1 MPGLRDGHV
10 DVRTALFTIA
20 ASVVAALLAGAL
32 PALGMMRARLASWL
46 ADRSG
51 GAGRQRAQQL
61 LAVGQIGLAVA
72 LLVTAALLVESF
84 RQLRSV
90 DPGFQPSRVTTAKI
104 TMPASRYP
112 DGASRVRIADVLLSS
127 VIGLSGVE
135 AAGMID
141 AVPLAD
147 NRQGTSFERLD
158 GPPADPSAPMNA
170 NVAWS
175 KPSLRVCSAS

>member
-1 MPGLRDGHV
+1 M
-10 DVRTALFTIA
+10 
-20 ASVVAALLAGAL
+20 
-32 PALGMMRARLASWL
+32 
-46 ADRSG
+46 
-51 GAGRQRAQQL
+51 

-84 RQLRSV
+84 RQLRNV

-112 DGASRVRIADVLLSS
+112 DGASRIRTADSVLSS
-127 VIGLSGVE
+127 VTQMSGVE
-135 AAGMID
+135 AAGVID

-158 GPPADPSAPMNA
+158 GPPADPSASTNA
-170 NVAWS
+170 NVAWITEGYFEAMGIPLLAGRALS
-175 KPSLRVCSAS
+175 ARDDAAAQPVVIINRASRATGVRRSRIRSAGVCASAMRRSCNSR